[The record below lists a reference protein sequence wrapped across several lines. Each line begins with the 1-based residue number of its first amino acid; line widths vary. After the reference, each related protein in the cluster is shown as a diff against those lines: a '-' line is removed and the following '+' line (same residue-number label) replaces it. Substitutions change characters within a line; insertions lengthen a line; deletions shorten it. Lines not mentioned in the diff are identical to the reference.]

1 MTRSLPYLAVPVLL
15 AACAVAQ
22 AAPHGKKEQAD
33 EARFV
38 ELTRQLESQPLSDP
52 DRQIRQWLMKWSIDS
67 PGLAINICAD
77 TVPMEPKGYP
87 HGGVLMLQGMFGNAA
102 FQIEHPSQRHDEAAM
117 QTAAVRSALK
127 AYAALRS
134 QSDAPAIPAYDALA
148 EMERAGTLEAHI
160 APLAAKCLADG
171 KG

>member
-1 MTRSLPYLAVPVLL
+1 MTRSFPCLAVAALL
-15 AACAVAQ
+15 AACALAH
-22 AAPHGKKEQAD
+22 AAPHARQKKGD
-33 EARFV
+33 GARFV
-38 ELTRQLESQPLSDP
+38 ELTRQLESRPLSDP
-52 DRQIRQWLMKWSIDS
+52 DNHIRQWLMQWSTDS
-67 PGLAINICAD
+67 PGVTINICAD

-87 HGGVLMLQGMFGNAA
+87 HAGLLMLQGMFGNAA
-102 FQIEHPSQRHDEAAM
+102 YQIQHPRQRHDEAAL

-134 QSDAPAIPAYDALA
+134 QSDAPAIAAYDALA